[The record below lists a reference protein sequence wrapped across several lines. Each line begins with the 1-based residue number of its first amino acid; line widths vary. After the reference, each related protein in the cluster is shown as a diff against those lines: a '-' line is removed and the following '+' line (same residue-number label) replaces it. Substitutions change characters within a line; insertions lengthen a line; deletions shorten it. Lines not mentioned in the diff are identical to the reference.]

1 MALAVEQGGR
11 RDDGVIDAIGPETFT
26 YRELVKTI
34 GRIIGRPRPTLPVP
48 AAVVYTGGKLI
59 GTFTGD
65 VMITREELRGLMA
78 DLLHT
83 HSPPAAPTKLTT
95 WAAERAD
102 QIGQRYAS
110 ELARRIGRTA
120 SYEELATGKAA

>member
-1 MALAVEQGGR
+1 
-11 RDDGVIDAIGPETFT
+11 
-26 YRELVKTI
+26 
-34 GRIIGRPRPTLPVP
+34 VP

-65 VMITREELRGLMA
+65 VMITRDELRGLMA

-83 HSPPAAPTKLTT
+83 DSPPAAPTKLTT

-102 QIGQRYAS
+102 QLGWHYAS
-110 ELARRIGRTA
+110 ELARRIDRTA
-120 SYEELATGKAA
+120 SYEELTTGTEA